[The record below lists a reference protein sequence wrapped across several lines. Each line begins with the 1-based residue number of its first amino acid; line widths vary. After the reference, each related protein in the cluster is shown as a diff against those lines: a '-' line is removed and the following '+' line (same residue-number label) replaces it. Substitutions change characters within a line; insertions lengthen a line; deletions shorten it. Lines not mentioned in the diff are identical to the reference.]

1 MRHCQVLPVD
11 GARHDSGEGAPRG
24 AHLGQQVP
32 IGITSIKVFQKV
44 KDIVCVEVNSES
56 LAQWTIDGLK

>member
-24 AHLGQQVP
+24 AHLSQQVP

-44 KDIVCVEVNSES
+44 KDIVCVEVNSE
-56 LAQWTIDGLK
+56 

>member
-11 GARHDSGEGAPRG
+11 WPRHDSGEGAPRG

-44 KDIVCVEVNSES
+44 KDIVCVEVNSE
-56 LAQWTIDGLK
+56 